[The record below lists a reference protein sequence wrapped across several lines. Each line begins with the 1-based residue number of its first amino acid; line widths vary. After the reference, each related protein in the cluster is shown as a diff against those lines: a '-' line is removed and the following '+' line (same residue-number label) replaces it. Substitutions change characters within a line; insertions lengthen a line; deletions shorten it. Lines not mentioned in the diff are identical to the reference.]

1 MSAAETPSSGGTAPR
16 TIDTAINDAPW
27 SLYQKAILGC
37 LALVFAVDGLAN
49 QSLGIAL
56 PSIIQDWG
64 LERSAFAPVHAA
76 NLAGVAFGS
85 VLGGLI
91 GDRIGRRWA
100 LISAIFLFGIM
111 TSLGAVT
118 QDPTQLMLVRFVD
131 GLGIGAAI
139 PNGAAMIAEFTPERR
154 RGRAIAI
161 GMVFIPIGGI
171 TAGAMGASLL
181 EHVGWRPLLLIAGLV
196 PLILGTIFAAMLPES
211 PAFLLRGGKEA
222 GLKRLLE
229 KCRIPHSADETF
241 LVPPVQESV
250 AAPVRTLVAPEFRA
264 RTLLI
269 WAGFFTCLMSSYTL
283 FSWVPTMLHTL
294 GFDLTTTS
302 YGIMT
307 FHSGS
312 VVGALI
318 SGFLL
323 DRYGF
328 RMTHVGYAAM
338 GTVMAVALA
347 AMLGLGVLSVLI
359 ILPAMMAL
367 GFCLAG
373 LHNTL
378 YTLAASI
385 YPTEVRATGVGTA
398 SATGRIGAVLSS
410 FTGVMSL
417 DLGGSVG
424 FFGVVAALIALC
436 GLAGWAVRSQTASK
450 PLETHP

>member
-1 MSAAETPSSGGTAPR
+1 MSAADTPTGAGPAR
-16 TIDTAINDAPW
+16 TVETAINDAPW
-27 SLYQKAILGC
+27 SFYQKVILGC

-85 VLGGLI
+85 ILGGMI

-139 PNGAAMIAEFTPERR
+139 PNGAAMISEFTPERR

-181 EHVGWRPLLLIAGLV
+181 EQVGWRPLLLFAGLV
-196 PLILGTIFAAMLPES
+196 PLILGAIFVAMLPES
-211 PAFLLRGGKEA
+211 PAFLLREGNES
-222 GLKRLLE
+222 GLRRVLE
-229 KCRIPHSADETF
+229 KCRIPYRSDEKF
-241 LVPPVQESV
+241 IIPPAQESV
-250 AAPVRTLVAPEFRA
+250 TAPVRTLVAQNFRA
-264 RTLLI
+264 RTLLL
-269 WAGFFTCLMSSYTL
+269 WAGFFTCLMASYTL

-328 RMTHVGYAAM
+328 RITHVGYAAM
-338 GTVMAVALA
+338 GTIMAVALA

-359 ILPAMMAL
+359 VLPAMMAL

-378 YTLAASI
+378 YTLAATI
-385 YPTEVRATGVGTA
+385 YPSEVRATGVGTA
-398 SATGRIGAVLSS
+398 SAAGRVGAVLSS
-410 FTGVMSL
+410 FTGVVTL
-417 DLGGSVG
+417 DLGGSTG
-424 FFGVVAALIALC
+424 FFGAVAALIALC
-436 GLAGWAVRSQTASK
+436 GLAGWAVRSQTGSK
-450 PLETHP
+450 PLEAHP